1 MKETPVTYSKQ
12 PPATIRAL
20 RYIRQYANRG
30 PSPKRTRFG
39 KQKRAALQ
47 AAGRVPN
54 ANDTAHTR
62 LGAEVLKSLFAL
74 RISLPPLPPPAPLPP
89 TGTEPIE
96 GKPGFFRKIWPR
108 VKLKRATYEVVHGQ
122 ESKTEEAE
130 L

>member
-47 AAGRVPN
+47 AAGIR
-54 ANDTAHTR
+54 DTAHTR
-62 LGAEVLKSLFAL
+62 LGAEVLKNLFAL
-74 RISLPPLPPPAPLPP
+74 RISLPPLKPPAPLPP

-96 GKPGFFRKIWPR
+96 GKPGFFQKIWPR
-108 VKLKRATYEVVHGQ
+108 VKLKKATYEVIRGQ
-122 ESKTEEAE
+122 E
-130 L
+130 